1 MEYVFEQKVTVTK
14 EDVTETGVLKLS
26 ALLHMVQE
34 AATGHCKELSLDWD
48 SMCEKGMFWAVL
60 RHRVQINRLP
70 EKNESLLLQTWPLP
84 TTRTAYPRAVQ
95 ALDEKG
101 NVVFSVVSLWVL
113 MDMQTRAMLLPGKIG
128 VTVEGITRGCE
139 LPFPASLPPCVSE
152 QRALWTVTRQDLDVN
167 NHVNNAK
174 YLDHA
179 QALAG
184 QFGATHTPKELT
196 VCYLSEVLLGQEITL
211 QYTLSQEGVLLVDGC
226 RWRTGVP
233 GKTERVFAIRLSY

>member
-1 MEYVFEQKVTVTK
+1 MEFIFEQKVTVTK
-14 EDVTETGVLKLS
+14 EDVTAAGVLKMS

-34 AATGHCKELSLDWD
+34 AAGGHCKALSLDWD

-70 EKNESLLLQTWPLP
+70 EENENLLVQTWPMP

-95 ALDEKG
+95 AMDEKG

-113 MDMQTRAMLLPGKIG
+113 MDMQTRAMLLPGKSG

-139 LPFPASLPPCVSE
+139 LPFPGSLAPCAGE
-152 QRALWTVTRQDLDVN
+152 QSVLWTVTRQDLDVN

-179 QALAG
+179 QVLAG
-184 QFGATHTPKELT
+184 QFGLTHTPKELT
-196 VCYLSEVLLGQEITL
+196 VCYLSEVLLEQQITL

-226 RWRTGVP
+226 RARTDVP
-233 GKTERVFAIRLSY
+233 DKTERVFAIRLAY